1 MPVSNSL
8 TKPTFVLLASLT
20 LAMPCVDSLSMPIAG
35 FSTPASGFSQTI
47 SPNTIAQSFASEYE
61 RGTLQAEALRLFGE
75 QSYFSREEQETYQG
89 MLAKNSKDV
98 GFSIFDLFT

>member
-20 LAMPCVDSLSMPIAG
+20 LAMPCVDTLSMPVVEFNI
-35 FSTPASGFSQTI
+35 PASGFSQTI

-61 RGTLQAEALRLFGE
+61 MGSLQTEALRLFGA
-75 QSYFSREEQETYQG
+75 QSYFSCEEQETYQE
-89 MLAKNSKDV
+89 MLASNSKDV
-98 GFSIFDLFT
+98 GFSIFDLFV